1 MLTRKVLSL
10 SVSCLLIML
19 NTCLKLAQL
28 SKKQKKC
35 ELQII
40 SEKKNQTRNKFDAK
54 VKKIAIF

>member
-28 SKKQKKC
+28 SKKQKNVNCK
-35 ELQII
+35 L
-40 SEKKNQTRNKFDAK
+40 SAKK
-54 VKKIAIF
+54 KKQETNLPQK